1 MTEYSFAKT
10 VRFLSLVFFIF
21 GATLLYADKL
31 QESKRVLLI
40 QSYHNTFR
48 WTNQV
53 TQGFLNRMEH
63 LAPNTE
69 IEVIYLD
76 LLRKGSQKKTK
87 LEKAVRKIRQ
97 GFFDLVVVS
106 GDDGIDLFRACAGEI
121 PAKQQILFSGW
132 INSDPAVRKDFPNS
146 TVLVQKTDI
155 EGTLRRKFLS
165 LWTRE
170 TREKGSPLIYGEPLF
185 RKHFPR

>member
-1 MTEYSFAKT
+1 MAAVGEYDGIQLCKNSEIF
-10 VRFLSLVFFIF
+10 VSCFFHFQERRFF
-21 GATLLYADKL
+21 YADKL

-121 PAKQQILFSGW
+121 PQNSRFCSLDGSIRTPRSGRTSRIPPSW
-132 INSDPAVRKDFPNS
+132 S
-146 TVLVQKTDI
+146 
-155 EGTLRRKFLS
+155 RRPISK
-165 LWTRE
+165 
-170 TREKGSPLIYGEPLF
+170 EPCGL
-185 RKHFPR
+185 PRRV

>member
-97 GFFDLVVVS
+97 GFL
-106 GDDGIDLFRACAGEI
+106 
-121 PAKQQILFSGW
+121 
-132 INSDPAVRKDFPNS
+132 
-146 TVLVQKTDI
+146 T
-155 EGTLRRKFLS
+155 LS
-165 LWTRE
+165 LFPATMELICFVPVQERF
-170 TREKGSPLIYGEPLF
+170 RQNSRFCSLDGSIRTPRSGRTSRIPPSWSRRPILKEPCGL
-185 RKHFPR
+185 PRRV